1 MRHGM
6 NNRKL
11 GRTSSHRLAM
21 LRNQIA
27 SLLEHGRI
35 KTTLP
40 KAKELRPLAEKLVTR
55 GRTDSV
61 HNRRM
66 VRRDVA
72 DQGLIKK
79 LFEEI
84 SPRFQERPGGYL
96 RITKLG
102 VRPGDAAE
110 MAILEFVDHEQAA
123 KPAPADA
130 KGKKKAKSKDAA
142 AG

>member
-11 GRTSSHRLAM
+11 GRVTSHRLAM

-84 SPRFQERPGGYL
+84 SPRFKERPGGYL

-102 VRPGDAAE
+102 TRPGDNGE
-110 MAILEFVDHEQAA
+110 MAILEFIDHEVAA
-123 KPAPADA
+123 KPAPEE
-130 KGKKKAKSKDAA
+130 KGKKKA
-142 AG
+142 